1 MQSAKSLWCDPV
13 TRTDLCLQSLQER
26 FGGWNSSQVV
36 EPFRQYARTMFAAL
50 GGHVKH
56 WTTMNEPQTFC
67 FNGYSSGGHA
77 PGIRD
82 TVCLFWAL
90 AAIATMHMM

>member
-1 MQSAKSLWCDPV
+1 MRSL
-13 TRTDLCLQSLQER
+13 TREDLCPQSLQER
-26 FGGWNSSQVV
+26 FGGWNSSRVV
-36 EPFRQYARTMFAAL
+36 KPFRQYARTMFAAL
-50 GGHVKH
+50 GSRVKH

-82 TVCLFWAL
+82 TVRPPLGAGCFCLL
-90 AAIATMHMM
+90 AHDVDAIS